1 MEEKMP
7 DYLFVGKSVPRT
19 IEADKVTGKA
29 VYIDDLKRPGML
41 LRKNTLQQTCP
52 CKNQEYRDF

>member
-1 MEEKMP
+1 MP
-7 DYLFVGKSVPRT
+7 DHLFVGKSVPRT

-41 LRKNTLQQTCP
+41 YGKILYSNTCP
-52 CKNQEYRDF
+52 DKTNRHLQGETV